1 MKRNKHVEIQFDAG
15 ELIRR
20 MENLAKHAT
29 GEMPLNMRMTRLAL
43 PPPVK
48 PLKPHQIA
56 GIRKTLGVSQG
67 VFAALLNVPRPTA
80 ISWESGARRPSG
92 AALRLLR
99 LAQKNPAVLLAA

>member
-1 MKRNKHVEIQFDAG
+1 MKKKTRVEIEFDAE

-20 MENLAKHAT
+20 MENLATHAT
-29 GEMPLNMRMTRLAL
+29 GERPLTMRTARLAL

-48 PLKPHQIA
+48 PLKPHEIS
-56 GIRKTLGVSQG
+56 GIHKGLGVRQA
-67 VFAALLNVPRPTA
+67 VFAGLLNVPRPTA

-99 LAQKNPAVLLAA
+99 LAQRNPAVLL